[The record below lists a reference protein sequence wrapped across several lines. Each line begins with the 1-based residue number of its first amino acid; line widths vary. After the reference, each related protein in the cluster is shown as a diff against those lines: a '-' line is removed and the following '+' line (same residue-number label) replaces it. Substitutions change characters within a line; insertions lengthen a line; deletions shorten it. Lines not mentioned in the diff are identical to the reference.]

1 MTSSKTIAVGGA
13 AGLVAIAAASWF
25 LVLSP
30 QRAEADQIRADN
42 DAIQAST
49 ELLEQQI
56 ADLEEIRDSLPE
68 RLAELEQ
75 LTEGFPRKA
84 EIPAVLDQL
93 RTTAADAAVAVQA
106 LTAEPP
112 VTVVAPEAATPTP
125 TPDASSD
132 ATPVAT
138 PAPTP
143 EASAPAD
150 PATPADPD
158 AAADPADGVLP
169 PGVGENLASMA
180 VSMTVEGSYAEL
192 AAFLHEIEAAPRAYL
207 LESAEVT
214 GGETQE
220 ELVLILHGSMFVVD
234 FTGGIQ
240 LPPESG

>member
-1 MTSSKTIAVGGA
+1 
-13 AGLVAIAAASWF
+13 VALAAASWF
-25 LVLSP
+25 LVLGP
-30 QRAEADQIRADN
+30 QRAEADQIRADTA
-42 DAIQAST
+42 AIQAST

-56 ADLEEIRDSLPE
+56 ADLEEIRDTLPE
-68 RLAELEQ
+68 RLAELEE
-75 LTEGFPRKA
+75 LTAGFPRKA

-93 RTTAADAAVAVQA
+93 RTTAKDAAVAVQA

-125 TPDASSD
+125 TPEASSET
-132 ATPVAT
+132 TPDAT

-143 EASAPAD
+143 EASAPAN
-150 PATPADPD
+150 PATPADPA
-158 AAADPADGVLP
+158 AAADPADEALP
-169 PGVGENLASMA
+169 AGVGENLASMA

-192 AAFLHEIEAAPRAYL
+192 AAFLHAIEAAPRAYL

-234 FTGGIQ
+234 FTAGLQ
-240 LPPESG
+240 LPESG

>member
-1 MTSSKTIAVGGA
+1 MTSPKTIAIGGA
-13 AGLVAIAAASWF
+13 VGLVAIAAASWF
-25 LVLSP
+25 LVLGP
-30 QRAEADQIRADN
+30 QRAEADQIRADTE
-42 DAIQAST
+42 AIQAST

-93 RTTAADAAVAVQA
+93 RTTAEDAAVAVQA

-112 VTVVAPEAATPTP
+112 VTVVAPEAAAATPTP

-132 ATPVAT
+132 AT

-150 PATPADPD
+150 PATPADSD
-158 AAADPADGVLP
+158 AAADPADGALP
-169 PGVGENLASMA
+169 AGVGENLASMA

-192 AAFLHEIEAAPRAYL
+192 AAFLHAIEAAPRAYL

-220 ELVLILHGSMFVVD
+220 ELVLTLHGSMFVVD

-240 LPPESG
+240 LPPE

>member
-1 MTSSKTIAVGGA
+1 MTSPKTIAVGGA
-13 AGLVAIAAASWF
+13 VGLVAIAAASWF
-25 LVLSP
+25 LVLGP
-30 QRAEADQIRADN
+30 QRAEADQIRADT

-56 ADLEEIRDSLPE
+56 ADLEEIRDSLPR

-93 RTTAADAAVAVQA
+93 RTTAEDAAVAVQA

-112 VTVVAPEAATPTP
+112 VTVVAPEAAVATPTP
-125 TPDASSD
+125 TPDASSE
-132 ATPVAT
+132 ATPDAT

-150 PATPADPD
+150 PATPADSD
-158 AAADPADGVLP
+158 AVADPADEALP
-169 PGVGENLASMA
+169 TGVGENLASMA

-192 AAFLHEIEAAPRAYL
+192 AAFLHAIEAAPRAYL

-220 ELVLILHGSMFVVD
+220 ELVLTLHGSMFVVD

-240 LPPESG
+240 LPPE

>member
-1 MTSSKTIAVGGA
+1 VTSPKTIAVGGA

-25 LVLSP
+25 LVLGP
-30 QRAEADQIRADN
+30 QRAEADQIRADT

-93 RTTAADAAVAVQA
+93 RTTAEDAAVAVQA

-112 VTVVAPEAATPTP
+112 VTVVAPEAAAATPTP
-125 TPDASSD
+125 TPDASSE
-132 ATPVAT
+132 AT

-158 AAADPADGVLP
+158 AAADPADEALP
-169 PGVGENLASMA
+169 AGVGENLASMA

-192 AAFLHEIEAAPRAYL
+192 AAFLHAIEAAPRAYL

-220 ELVLILHGSMFVVD
+220 ELVLTLHGSMFVVD

-240 LPPESG
+240 LPPE

>member
-1 MTSSKTIAVGGA
+1 VTSPKTIAVGGA

-25 LVLSP
+25 LVLGP
-30 QRAEADQIRADN
+30 QRAEADQIRADT
-42 DAIQAST
+42 DTIQAST

-93 RTTAADAAVAVQA
+93 RTTAEDAAVAVQA

-112 VTVVAPEAATPTP
+112 VTVVAPEAAAATPTP
-125 TPDASSD
+125 TPDASSE
-132 ATPVAT
+132 AT

-158 AAADPADGVLP
+158 AAADPADEALP
-169 PGVGENLASMA
+169 AGVGENLASMA

-192 AAFLHEIEAAPRAYL
+192 AAFLHAIEAAPRAYL

-220 ELVLILHGSMFVVD
+220 ELVLTLHGSMFVVD

-240 LPPESG
+240 LPPE

>member
-93 RTTAADAAVAVQA
+93 RTTAEDAAVAVQA

-112 VTVVAPEAATPTP
+112 VTVVAPEAAAATPTP

-132 ATPVAT
+132 AT

-220 ELVLILHGSMFVVD
+220 ELVLTLHGSMFVVD

-240 LPPESG
+240 LPPE